1 MEYLEEKKLRFVYIS
16 TGDLGRQLAKQK
28 TVIGKWIKGIL
39 DRGDFFPDW
48 LAIHVWL
55 SKLEREL
62 VNKDEIILF
71 EGTPRKLAEA
81 KMVDELMTHLD
92 REPPVPIYLDIDD
105 KEAVQKFQKKI
116 PIRYPSYII
125 NDFNGVK
132 LSQSMGNEKG
142 VLPFTVLLN
151 PQNNIEKLYYG
162 KVKILQLNQDVANAL
177 IQK

>member
-1 MEYLEEKKLRFVYIS
+1 LATWCAPCREEIPELNQFH
-16 TGDLGRQLAKQK
+16 K
-28 TVIGKWIKGIL
+28 TSKVKIIGI
-39 DRGDFFPDW
+39 
-48 LAIHVWL
+48 A
-55 SKLEREL
+55 
-62 VNKDEIILF
+62 
-71 EGTPRKLAEA
+71 
-81 KMVDELMTHLD
+81 
-92 REPPVPIYLDIDD
+92 IDD

>member
-1 MEYLEEKKLRFVYIS
+1 MTNKIYLFIVVAIIASVAGFLFHKNSLISSTQETDMLYQLTFETSNEEKTNL
-16 TGDLGRQLAKQK
+16 QK
-28 TVIGKWIKGIL
+28 YKN
-39 DRGDFFPDW
+39 DW
-48 LAIHVWL
+48 LIVNFWATWCAPCREEIPELNQFHKTSKVKIIGIAIDV
-55 SKLEREL
+55 
-62 VNKDEIILF
+62 
-71 EGTPRKLAEA
+71 
-81 KMVDELMTHLD
+81 
-92 REPPVPIYLDIDD
+92 